1 MRTYTDIFNPG
12 IFNPS
17 IWVIFPLHLSVYA
30 TWWARAAKSTLQHPA
45 RAKSFIT
52 FQCQRVVCTT
62 YVLLKYKRTALGGD
76 RVAQRP

>member
-1 MRTYTDIFNPG
+1 LGNCYTFFPLNRHAFLAIPGAHTVRTYTDIFNPG

-52 FQCQRVVCTT
+52 FQC
-62 YVLLKYKRTALGGD
+62 
-76 RVAQRP
+76 